1 MRYLKLSVLLAL
13 CLLAIQSCKSQYE
26 VLLASGDVDAKYEA
40 AMNYYNL
47 KKYQKS
53 AQLFESLA
61 VLTNGTER
69 DDTVQYY
76 WGLSNYRYRDYYTAE
91 SNFARFI
98 ENFPRSPFANDAAF
112 YRLDCLYRATNRWE
126 LDQMPTRTCMAAIME
141 YIREHPDDE
150 HVTTCRE
157 MLTDLMERLD
167 RKDFEAGKLYYR
179 MEDYPAARIKLQN
192 VLKTNAENVYREDVL
207 YYTAMSSYHYA
218 RLSVVNKQKD
228 RYLTFVDDY
237 LNFVG
242 EYPESKHRS
251 EMDRLYRQV
260 QKILGR
266 GGEIEEEVKK

>member
-141 YIREHPDDE
+141 FIRERPDDE

-157 MLTDLMERLD
+157 MLADLMERLD

>member
-13 CLLAIQSCKSQYE
+13 CLLATQSCKSQYE
-26 VLLASGDVDAKYEA
+26 LLLASGDVDAKYEA

-47 KKYQKS
+47 KKYQKA
-53 AQLFESLA
+53 AQLFESMA
-61 VLTNGTER
+61 VLTSGTER

-141 YIREHPDDE
+141 FIRERPDDE

-157 MLTDLMERLD
+157 MLADLMERLD

-218 RLSVVNKQKD
+218 RLSVVKKQKD

-251 EMDRLYRQV
+251 ELDRLYRQV

>member
-1 MRYLKLSVLLAL
+1 MRYLKLSAILAL
-13 CLLAIQSCKSQYE
+13 CLLATQSCKSQYE

-47 KKYQKS
+47 KKYQKA

-98 ENFPRSPFANDAAF
+98 ENFPRSPFASDAAF

-141 YIREHPDDE
+141 FIRERPDDE

-157 MLTDLMERLD
+157 MLADLMERLD

-266 GGEIEEEVKK
+266 GGEMEEEVKK